1 MMFLIRWFTVS
12 FLFLFCV
19 ACTSEKAERGAGD
32 ESTEVDLHSPHIGQ
46 VMTLSDRIERMC
58 DEIYMKNNEYVELYY
73 ETVDSPTLVLVS
85 DFDGVNKSRLKSTYN
100 MIRYPNGSPMN
111 IVEIPFVPRGGL
123 YDNVYSSFYDE
134 SGNLVKFVRSS
145 GFLLNGK
152 EPYSETSEYL
162 YDDTHKL
169 IRKSYRVQY
178 DLDSSKKV
186 NPQEV
191 VTSPGRIDYDIYT
204 SLGDFFRAHP
214 IDN

>member
-12 FLFLFCV
+12 CLLLFCV
-19 ACTSEKAERGAGD
+19 ACTSEKAERGAVD

-169 IRKSYRVQY
+169 IRKIYRVQY

-186 NPQEV
+186 DPQEV

>member
-12 FLFLFCV
+12 CLFLFCV
-19 ACTSEKAERGAGD
+19 ACTSEKVERGAGD